1 MTRYC
6 AAAYRSQAVRPGARS
21 PGAGDGL
28 DRALMPGDGSDLFVI
43 HRSRPWPFVG
53 GVGNWTSCG
62 RGIDPGVLDMKLLNV
77 WRLPNWATRPPGWSG
92 AWRGPSG
99 GPVAGLVPVPVGVG
113 WLVLPCCVCGCF
125 GVGGC
130 RRAGCVVVLW
140 GGPPRGGSRGEASVE
155 AGRSADP
162 CRPRPWDRLKQCRLR
177 TLRLGPFPGSRYA
190 ASRKVKCNKDS
201 GAFAGSR
208 SGSQT
213 AGHRDK

>member
-1 MTRYC
+1 MTGYC
-6 AAAYRSQAVRPGARS
+6 AAAYRSQAIRPGARS

-77 WRLPNWATRPPGWSG
+77 CRLPNWATRTPGWSG

-99 GPVAGLVPVPVGVG
+99 GPMAGLVPVPVGVG
-113 WLVLPCCVCGCF
+113 WLVLPGCVCGCF

-130 RRAGCVVVLW
+130 RGAGCVVVFVGWPPEGPFTW
-140 GGPPRGGSRGEASVE
+140 GSQRGGGEISRPLSPEAL
-155 AGRSADP
+155 GSAQTVSATE
-162 CRPRPWDRLKQCRLR
+162 L
-177 TLRLGPFPGSRYA
+177 A
-190 ASRKVKCNKDS
+190 A
-201 GAFAGSR
+201 
-208 SGSQT
+208 
-213 AGHRDK
+213 